1 MADLRQQ
8 AMSVSNSSA
17 PRRLSRRQFC
27 RIGALGGGA
36 LVVGVYVPLAGCAA
50 RGGPARRPAA
60 AFTPNAFVR
69 IDPDGTV
76 TLTVAR
82 PEIGQ
87 GVRTALPMMLAE
99 ELDVDL
105 ASVRIE
111 QAGVDH
117 AAYGD
122 QYAGGSQSVRTG
134 WAPLRRAG
142 AVARAML
149 VAAAAQRWNVDP
161 AACRTA
167 GGAVLH
173 PPSGRRASYAVL
185 ASDAARL
192 PVPEQVALKGA
203 ADFVLVGRPTRQ
215 LETPAIVAGGV
226 RYGIDTRVPGMHFA
240 SIERAPVLGARIVSL
255 DERAARAVP
264 GVTAVIAID
273 AQSLEGFG
281 DNNPR
286 PADGVAVIATSTW
299 AALKGRRALRL
310 EWSQGAAAEDSG
322 RRREQCRQLAGQA
335 PERVLRNDGDLE
347 RALASAARTLQAV
360 YEVPL
365 LAHAPMEPMNCLAQV
380 HEGRCEVWAPTQ
392 NPQAAH
398 GVAAALTGLPA
409 GSVTVHVTRSG
420 GGFGRRFYSDFVAEA
435 VVLAQRA
442 RVPVQV
448 MWTREDDMR
457 HGYYRPASYHL
468 MRGGVDGAGRAVAW
482 SQHLLNAQ
490 RGEFL
495 AWALP
500 GDASVFP
507 AGDEL
512 GPFDFPAGCIA
523 NLRLAAT
530 ALRGCPVPLG
540 QWRSVEDSTN
550 VFVYQSFIDELAHLA
565 RQDPLAYR
573 LALLGEARELPYY
586 NRTYDTGRL
595 RRVFEV
601 AARAAG
607 WGSALPAGR
616 GRGIAGSYA
625 NSAFVAVVA
634 EVEVSAGAIHPR
646 RMVVAADIGMV
657 VNPLGASA
665 QIEGAVVFAL
675 SAALKQEITVAGGRV
690 VQGNFD
696 DFPVLRLPEAPRIE
710 VHLVPGGDVPLGVGE
725 TAVPPTAPALANA
738 LFAATGVRVR
748 RLPIRAADL
757 VPAS

>member
-1 MADLRQQ
+1 MLD
-8 AMSVSNSSA
+8 SSA
-17 PRRLSRRQFC
+17 QGVPRRYSRRQFC
-27 RIGALGGGA
+27 RISALGGGA
-36 LVVGVYVPLAGCAA
+36 LIVGVYVPLAGCAL
-50 RGGPARRPAA
+50 RGGPARHSAA
-60 AFTPNAFVR
+60 AFRPNAFVR

-87 GVRTALPMMLAE
+87 GVRTSLSMLLAE

-105 ASVRIE
+105 ASVRVE

-122 QYAGGSQSVRTG
+122 QYAGGSQSVRNG

-142 AVARAML
+142 AVARSLL
-149 VAAAAQRWNVDP
+149 VSAAAQRWKVDP
-161 AACRTA
+161 ATCRTA
-167 GGAVLH
+167 GGRVLH
-173 PPSGRRASYAVL
+173 PPSGRRAPYGTVAT
-185 ASDAARL
+185 AAARL
-192 PVPEQVALKGA
+192 PVPVDVALKKPEEYR
-203 ADFVLVGRPTRQ
+203 LIGRPTRQ

-226 RYGIDTRVPGMHFA
+226 RYGLDTRVPGMHFA
-240 SIERAPVLGARIVSL
+240 SIERAPVFGARIVSV
-255 DERAARAVP
+255 DDSAARAVP
-264 GVTAVIAID
+264 GVTAVLSID
-273 AQSLEGFG
+273 APALPGFG

-286 PADGVAVIATSTW
+286 PASGVAVIATSTW

-310 EWSQGAAAEDSG
+310 VWSEGAAAEDSG
-322 RRREQCRQLAGQA
+322 RRHEQCRELAGRP

-347 RALASAARTLQAV
+347 RALASAARTLEAV

-380 HEGRCEVWAPTQ
+380 AQGRCEVWAPTQ
-392 NPQAAH
+392 NPQAARAL
-398 GVAAALTGLPA
+398 AAAITGLAPE
-409 GSVTVHVTRSG
+409 SVTVHVTRSG
-420 GGFGRRFYSDFVAEA
+420 GGFGRRFYCDFVGEA
-435 VVLAQRA
+435 VVLAQRT

-448 MWTREDDMR
+448 TWTREDDMR

-468 MRGGVDGAGRAVAW
+468 MRGGVDGAGRPVAW
-482 SQHLLNAQ
+482 SQHLINAQ

-500 GDASVFP
+500 AGAGVFP

-512 GPFDFPAGCIA
+512 GPFDVPAGCIP
-523 NLRLAAT
+523 NLRLAAS
-530 ALRGCPVPLG
+530 ALHGCPVPLG

-550 VFVYQSFIDELAHLA
+550 VFVYQGFIDELAHLA
-565 RQDPLAYR
+565 GQDPLAFR
-573 LALLGEARELPYY
+573 LALLGEPRALPYDR
-586 NRTYDTGRL
+586 RTYDTGRL

-601 AARAAG
+601 AAREAG
-607 WGSALPAGR
+607 WGSALPAGW

-634 EVEVSAGAIHPR
+634 EVEVSAGAIHAR
-646 RMVVAADIGMV
+646 RMVVAADVGTV

-690 VQGNFD
+690 VQGNFN

-738 LFAATGVRVR
+738 VFAATGVRIR
-748 RLPIRAADL
+748 RLPIRPADL
-757 VPAS
+757 AAHS